1 MGLLSQHCGSS
12 PQKRGCALLS
22 LVLVSQAQQSPL
34 QEKSEWQPRWPR
46 PSTSHSHSI
55 FRLLSICLASA
66 QASLD
71 SKEKSGGLLQGPIF
85 QLHMEHIKTSRE
97 SMKLRFSSYR
107 PFRLNG
113 KQINPMFYILWEK
126 VTPASDCLTHWQM
139 GVHYHSAHGQQTAQ
153 LPSERCQQG
162 SLSILCNSLSLGKL

>member
-1 MGLLSQHCGSS
+1 
-12 PQKRGCALLS
+12 
-22 LVLVSQAQQSPL
+22 
-34 QEKSEWQPRWPR
+34 
-46 PSTSHSHSI
+46 
-55 FRLLSICLASA
+55 
-66 QASLD
+66 
-71 SKEKSGGLLQGPIF
+71 
-85 QLHMEHIKTSRE
+85 
-97 SMKLRFSSYR
+97 MKLRFSSYR